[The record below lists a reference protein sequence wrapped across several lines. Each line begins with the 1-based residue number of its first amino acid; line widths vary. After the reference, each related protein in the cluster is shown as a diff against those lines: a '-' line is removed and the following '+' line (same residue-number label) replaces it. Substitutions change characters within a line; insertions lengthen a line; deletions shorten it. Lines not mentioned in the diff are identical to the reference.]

1 MNRIAKFSLLLVLL
15 MSCTRKSDITSLELT
30 ASPVISRENRVAL
43 VVDPYIALRD
53 KPGDDG
59 ITIAHARRGDVFL
72 VEGKRFEQ
80 TAGTRVLWID
90 LGAGWVRESS
100 LQFYSSEARAC
111 AAGDTLLKGTKTDD
125 SSSGVGP

>member
-1 MNRIAKFSLLLVLL
+1 MNRIAKFSLVLL
-15 MSCTRKSDITSLELT
+15 LFMSCTPKSDITSLELT
-30 ASPVISRENRVAL
+30 TSPVISRENRVAL

-90 LGAGWVRESS
+90 LGTGWVRESS
-100 LQFYSSEARAC
+100 LLFYSSEARAR
-111 AAGDTLLKGTKTDD
+111 AAGDMLMKGTETDD

>member
-1 MNRIAKFSLLLVLL
+1 MNRIAKFSLVLL
-15 MSCTRKSDITSLELT
+15 LFMSCTPKSDITSLELT
-30 ASPVISRENRVAL
+30 TSPVISRENRVAL

-90 LGAGWVRESS
+90 LGTGWVRESS
-100 LQFYSSEARAC
+100 LLFYSSEARAR
-111 AAGDTLLKGTKTDD
+111 AAGDMLMKGTDTDD

>member
-30 ASPVISRENRVAL
+30 TSPVISRENRVAL

-90 LGAGWVRESS
+90 LGTGWVRESS
-100 LQFYSSEARAC
+100 LQFYSSEARAR
-111 AAGDTLLKGTKTDD
+111 AAGDMLMKGTETDD

>member
-1 MNRIAKFSLLLVLL
+1 MNRIAKFSLVLL
-15 MSCTRKSDITSLELT
+15 LFMSCTPKSDITSLELT
-30 ASPVISRENRVAL
+30 TSPVISRENRVAL

-90 LGAGWVRESS
+90 LGTGWVRESS
-100 LQFYSSEARAC
+100 LLFYSSEARAR
-111 AAGDTLLKGTKTDD
+111 AAGDMLMKGTDTDD
-125 SSSGVGP
+125 SASGVGP

>member
-30 ASPVISRENRVAL
+30 TSPVISRENRVAL

-90 LGAGWVRESS
+90 LGTGWVRESS
-100 LQFYSSEARAC
+100 LLFYSSEARAR
-111 AAGDTLLKGTKTDD
+111 AAGDMLMKGTDTDD
-125 SSSGVGP
+125 SASGVGP

>member
-1 MNRIAKFSLLLVLL
+1 MNRIAKFSLLLVLF
-15 MSCTRKSDITSLELT
+15 MSCTPKSDITTLELT
-30 ASPVISRENRVAL
+30 TSPVISRENRVAL

-90 LGAGWVRESS
+90 LGTGWVRESS
-100 LQFYSSEARAC
+100 LLFYSSEARAR
-111 AAGDTLLKGTKTDD
+111 AAGDMLMKGTDTDD

>member
-1 MNRIAKFSLLLVLL
+1 MNRIAKFSLVLL
-15 MSCTRKSDITSLELT
+15 LFMSCTPKSDITSLELT
-30 ASPVISRENRVAL
+30 TSPVISRENRVAL

>member
-1 MNRIAKFSLLLVLL
+1 MNRIAKFSLVFILCV
-15 MSCTRKSDITSLELT
+15 SCTPKSDITSLELT
-30 ASPVISRENRVAL
+30 TSPVISRENRVAL

-72 VEGKRFEQ
+72 VAGKRFEQ

-90 LGAGWVRESS
+90 LGTGWVRESS
-100 LQFYSSEARAC
+100 LQFYSSEARAN
-111 AAGDTLLKGTKTDD
+111 AAGDTLMKGTDTDD
-125 SSSGVGP
+125 SASGVEP

>member
-1 MNRIAKFSLLLVLL
+1 MNRIAKFSLVLL
-15 MSCTRKSDITSLELT
+15 LFMSCTPKSDITSLELT
-30 ASPVISRENRVAL
+30 TSPVISRENRVAL

-90 LGAGWVRESS
+90 LGTGWVRESS
-100 LQFYSSEARAC
+100 LRFYSSEARAR
-111 AAGDTLLKGTKTDD
+111 AAGDMLMKGTKTDD

>member
-90 LGAGWVRESS
+90 LGTGWVRESS
-100 LQFYSSEARAC
+100 LLFYSSEARAR
-111 AAGDTLLKGTKTDD
+111 AAGDMLMKGTDTDD

>member
-90 LGAGWVRESS
+90 LGTGWVRESS

-111 AAGDTLLKGTKTDD
+111 AAGDMLMKGTETDD